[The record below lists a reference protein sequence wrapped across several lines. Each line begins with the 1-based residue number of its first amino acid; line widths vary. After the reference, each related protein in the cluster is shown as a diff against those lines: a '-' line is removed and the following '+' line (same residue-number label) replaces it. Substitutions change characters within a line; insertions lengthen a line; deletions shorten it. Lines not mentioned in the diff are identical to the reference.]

1 MRYLSSLFLFFLLV
15 SCRSLDPTTLRHATQ
30 HYTTQHNVTHD
41 TVYLRDSVYV
51 SERQRGDTVYLT
63 RVEWRDRWRTRMV
76 HDTIHETQYIEKIIE
91 KPPEKYIPNFYKH
104 CTIYFWCAIFCI
116 LLYIVLR
123 LTKSKLRMRFWF
135 KRKNGGTPN
144 EPSEFIVASQFWRE
158 RYVPKFYRWCTGLLF
173 ALLTWV
179 TVRWWLRTKRYFL
192 DF

>member
-15 SCRSLDPTTLRHATQ
+15 SCKSFDPTTLHHATQ

-41 TVYLRDSVYV
+41 TVYLHDSVYV

-63 RVEWRDRWRTRMV
+63 RVEWRDRWRTRV
-76 HDTIHETQYIEKIIE
+76 ERDTVMDVRVEKE
-91 KPPEKYIPNFYKH
+91 VVQLPP
-104 CTIYFWCAIFCI
+104 
-116 LLYIVLR
+116 
-123 LTKSKLRMRFWF
+123 
-135 KRKNGGTPN
+135 
-144 EPSEFIVASQFWRE
+144 E

-179 TVRWWLRTKRYFL
+179 AVRWWLRTKRYFL